1 MFLDFYDKDEYINT
15 MRKTYKYRLYPTAK
29 QKKALQGSLDACR
42 WVYNK
47 TLETR
52 KQAWEERKESLS
64 RYDTSNLLTKWKQ
77 DNQLLNN
84 AYSQCLQDV
93 TMRVDLAFRSF
104 FRRVK
109 AGEKPG
115 YPRFRGF
122 DRYDSFTFPQS
133 GFNLLEDKLKISKIG
148 SVRIVK
154 HRDIEG
160 TIKTL
165 TVRRTND
172 KWYACFSCE
181 VKSKPLPVTD
191 RVVGIDVGLTSFAT
205 FSTGEKIDNP
215 RFFKADEKKLA
226 KAQRRLSKAD
236 KGTSDRKKQRKK
248 VSHIHEKI
256 ANKRND
262 FAHKLSRKIVNKYQ
276 VISLEKLN
284 VKDMMSNQT
293 KIFGHKLN
301 KSISDV
307 AWSQFANFTAYKAE
321 CAGRQVVFV
330 NPRHTSKMCSRCG
343 QLVEK
348 TLADRVHSCSCG
360 LVLDRDE
367 NAAINI
373 LSAGLSTLG
382 LAPGSPRL

>member
-1 MFLDFYDKDEYINT
+1 
-15 MRKTYKYRLYPTAK
+15 MRKTYKYRLHPTAK
-29 QKKALQGSLDACR
+29 QKKALRLSLDACR

-64 RYDTSNLLTKWKQ
+64 RYDTSNLLTEWKKE
-77 DNQLLNN
+77 NPTLSN

-93 TMRVDLAFRSF
+93 TMRVDLAFRAF
-104 FRRVK
+104 FKRVK
-109 AGEKPG
+109 AGETPG

-148 SVRIVK
+148 AVKIVK

-160 TIKTL
+160 IIKTL
-165 TVRRTND
+165 TIRRTND

-181 VKSKPLPVTD
+181 INPEPLPVTD
-191 RVVGIDVGLTSFAT
+191 KVVGIDVGLASFAT

-215 RFFKADEKKLA
+215 RFFKTDEKKLA

-236 KGTSDRKKQRKK
+236 KGTPDRKKQRKK
-248 VSHIHEKI
+248 VSRIHEKI
-256 ANKRND
+256 TNKRTD
-262 FAHKLSRKIVNKYQ
+262 FAHKLSREIVNKYQ
-276 VISLEKLN
+276 VIALEKLN

-293 KIFGHKLN
+293 KVFGHKLN
-301 KSISDV
+301 KNISDV
-307 AWSQFANFTAYKAE
+307 AWNQFMQFTIYKAE
-321 CAGRQVVFV
+321 CAGRQVIFV
-330 NPRHTSKMCSRCG
+330 NPRNTSKMCSRCG